1 MDNRKPYVIF
11 IDEEAFDR
19 FWIDRDEPLILG
31 RNEINMDEEKRISRQ
46 QVEIKYNE
54 ENNLVMK
61 QVSSSADPDRGQYL
75 ENLNLLM

>member
-19 FWIDRDEPLILG
+19 FWIDRDKPLILG
-31 RNEINMDEEKRISRQ
+31 RTDINMEDEKRISRQ

-61 QVSSSADPDRGQYL
+61 QVSLTWIQIGT
-75 ENLNLLM
+75 NT